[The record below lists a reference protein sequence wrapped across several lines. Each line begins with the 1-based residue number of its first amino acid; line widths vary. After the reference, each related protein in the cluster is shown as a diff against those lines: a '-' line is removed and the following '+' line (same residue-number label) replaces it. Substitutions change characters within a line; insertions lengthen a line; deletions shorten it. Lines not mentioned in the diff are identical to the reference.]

1 MYPILLSLHNIMRWA
16 VLIAGVWLLIR
27 TYMGLFKKTEW
38 SDQDG
43 SAVRYYTIS
52 MDIQLVLG
60 LILYF
65 VSPVTQAVMGNMG
78 AAMGDD
84 QLRFFGVE
92 HISMM
97 IIAVILAH
105 VGSMTVKRAAES
117 RSKFI
122 RAAIWF
128 TLSALV
134 VVVAIPWWRPMIP
147 ALF

>member
-1 MYPILLSLHNIMRWA
+1 MYPILLSLHNIMRW
-16 VLIAGVWLLIR
+16 VVVIAGLWLLIR
-27 TYMGLFKKTEW
+27 TYMGLFTRSEW
-38 SDQDG
+38 SDTES

-52 MDIQLVLG
+52 MDVQLVLG

-65 VSPVTQAVMGNMG
+65 ISPVTQAVMDNFG

-105 VGSMTVKRAAES
+105 VGSMMVKRAGES
-117 RSKFI
+117 RSKFV

-134 VVVAIPWWRPMIP
+134 VVAAIPWDRPLIP
-147 ALF
+147 AIF

>member
-1 MYPILLSLHNIMRWA
+1 MYPILLSLHNIMRW
-16 VLIAGVWLLIR
+16 VVVIAGLWLLIR
-27 TYMGLFKKTEW
+27 TYMGLFTRSEW
-38 SDQDG
+38 SDTES

-52 MDIQLVLG
+52 MDVQLVLG

-65 VSPVTQAVMGNMG
+65 ISPVTQAVMDNFG

-84 QLRFFGVE
+84 QLRFYGVE

-105 VGSMTVKRAAES
+105 VGSMMVKRAGES
-117 RSKFI
+117 RSKFV

-134 VVVAIPWWRPMIP
+134 VVAAIPWDRPLIP
-147 ALF
+147 AIF